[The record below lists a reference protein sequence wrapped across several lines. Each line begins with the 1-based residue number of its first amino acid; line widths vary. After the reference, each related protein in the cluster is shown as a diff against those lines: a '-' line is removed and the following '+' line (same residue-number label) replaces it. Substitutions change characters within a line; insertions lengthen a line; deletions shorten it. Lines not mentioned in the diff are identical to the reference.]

1 MGRKNKNQVF
11 VFLLGFN
18 TFVISLINA
27 LFSFL
32 SLIGKILT
40 LVPVFIVLLLLILI
54 TTMRVSVPE
63 PPPTVGG
70 EVVPDVLINYL
81 TLFKDEHKDNIPD
94 PARDKFIVN
103 MDGLVSL
110 IHQRDNF
117 GRAKYG
123 QPLMSED
130 GRNGVEDAK
139 QELGDL
145 LQYLMKCQL
154 GGPEVISEED
164 KDLFIT
170 GFMVATQI
178 LNGK

>member
-1 MGRKNKNQVF
+1 
-11 VFLLGFN
+11 
-18 TFVISLINA
+18 
-27 LFSFL
+27 
-32 SLIGKILT
+32 
-40 LVPVFIVLLLLILI
+40 
-54 TTMRVSVPE
+54 MRVGVVGTTTISVPE

-81 TLFKDEHKDNIPD
+81 TLFKDEHKQNIPEL
-94 PARDKFIVN
+94 ARDKFIVN

-117 GRAKYG
+117 GRTKYG

-154 GGPEVISEED
+154 SPVGGSGVISEED

-170 GFMVATQI
+170 GFMVAKQI